1 MYVRMFRVYHLW
13 NEYFINFSSGISES
27 FDSSYMIQ
35 QIDFYADASL

>member
-13 NEYFINFSSGISES
+13 NEYFIYFSSGISES
-27 FDSSYMIQ
+27 FESSYMIQ

>member
-13 NEYFINFSSGISES
+13 NEYFSSGISES
-27 FDSSYMIQ
+27 FESSYMIQ